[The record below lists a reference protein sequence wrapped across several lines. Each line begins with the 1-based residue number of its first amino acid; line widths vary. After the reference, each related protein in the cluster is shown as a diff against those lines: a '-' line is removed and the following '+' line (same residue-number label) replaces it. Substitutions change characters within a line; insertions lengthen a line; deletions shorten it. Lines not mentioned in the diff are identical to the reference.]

1 MIGYIMTLGVLFGG
15 YPIGVW
21 AVGKIKRKRLFEV
34 LFPFCTFVLYLC
46 CVAYIAVDAGIGDWN
61 FHNALP
67 TANVSPFIYC
77 LTAFIF
83 VFPKSI
89 RKYLYTLVALLSFGL
104 LCAGAITCVFNI
116 LRGYAF
122 HWQIAMDSLIHG
134 GVSLFGVYLVKS
146 GRVSLA
152 GKTCLI
158 SGGILLGVAAVM
170 MGLNAI
176 LHTSFFGLSVHGEHN
191 IYNVVVCENGYLSAG
206 LYFIGLCTVLA
217 VGWLFQRLVH
227 GKRIKSKN
235 EK

>member
-1 MIGYIMTLGVLFGG
+1 MIGYIITLVLLFGG

-21 AVGKIKRKRLFEV
+21 AIGKIKRKRLFEI
-34 LFPFCTFVLYLC
+34 LFPFCTFALYLC
-46 CVAYIAVDAGIGDWN
+46 CVAYIAVDAGVEDWN

-67 TANVSPFIYC
+67 TANVSPFTYC

-83 VFPKSI
+83 VFPKPV
-89 RKYLYTLVALLSFGL
+89 RKYLYTLVALLSLGL

-116 LRGYAF
+116 LRSYAF
-122 HWQIAMDSLIHG
+122 HWQIAIDSLIHG

-146 GRVSLA
+146 GRVSLG

-158 SGGILLGVAAVM
+158 SGGVLLGIAAVM

-176 LHTSFFGLSVHGEHN
+176 LRTSFFGLSVHGEHN
-191 IYNVVVCENGYLSAG
+191 IYNVVVCQNGYLSAG

-217 VGWLFQRLVH
+217 VGWLFQRLVNR
-227 GKRIKSKN
+227 KWIKSKK
-235 EK
+235 EE